1 MTIEKMHPVLE
12 NGLNFLSRNDASSN
26 PRIWIFSILNSA
38 FTTDKDEDEI
48 NLWWSV
54 DDMFTFDNIGFR

>member
-1 MTIEKMHPVLE
+1 MLEK
-12 NGLNFLSRNDASSN
+12 GLDFLSRKDASSN
-26 PRIWIFSILNSA
+26 PRIKIFQHLNSA